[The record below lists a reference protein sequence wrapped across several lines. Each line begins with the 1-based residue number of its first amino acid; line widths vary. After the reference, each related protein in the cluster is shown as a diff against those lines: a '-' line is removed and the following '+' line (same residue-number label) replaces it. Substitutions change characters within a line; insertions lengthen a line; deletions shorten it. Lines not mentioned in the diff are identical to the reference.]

1 MSGLP
6 KILVVDDDP
15 GILQMSALVL
25 RSRGYQVLEAA
36 NGAACLQL
44 ARDKHPDVILL
55 DVQLPD
61 CNGMY
66 LCKQLKAD
74 PALVGTFVVLIS
86 GGLTSAEDATTGLE
100 GGADDYIR
108 RPIDRLEFLAR
119 IRTIVRIQQ
128 AEEQMRHLNATLEQ
142 RVAERTAQLE
152 AANRALQ
159 ADIAERGRAEAELQA
174 REKRFRALIENSM
187 DAIALL
193 DAQGTILFF
202 PSRSLSGILGFDQHE
217 LVGQNALELV
227 HPNERQEIRDVF
239 RQLLEKPGGT
249 KSAQFRFLHKDGSWR
264 WLECNATNL
273 LADPDIQA
281 VVINYRSITERKQAE
296 MALRVSYDF
305 LEIANRHSEMISL
318 LKEYVAKV
326 KNFTGCAAVGIRILD
341 NQGNI
346 PYQAYEG
353 FSRRFYDSESPLSI
367 ESHQCMCINVIKGEA
382 DPNLSFYTKGGS
394 FYMNGTTRFLATV
407 SEEEKGRTRNVC
419 NEFGYESVAL
429 VPIRLGDRILGLIHV
444 ADSRENMVPLEIVQ
458 LLESAAVELGTALK
472 RVQSEEALRE
482 SQLLY
487 HSLVEN
493 LPQYILRKDKEGRFT
508 FGNKRFCASVGQ
520 PLEAILG
527 KTDLD
532 VYPPELAQNYRQ
544 DDQAVMAT
552 GKILDQVE
560 EHQAPGAARTYVHVV
575 KTPLWDAGGK
585 IIGVQGIFWDVSREK
600 RAEEELQAALAEKE
614 VLLQEV
620 HHRVKN
626 NIQAIIHLIDGQLER
641 IKDRRVCDSLKELQ
655 EQARTMA
662 LVYERLYQSKDL
674 ARIEVG
680 RYLEDLTVNVLEAFG
695 EGRDIAVKVKAAEV
709 WLDVGIAMPCGLIV
723 NELLTN
729 ALKHAFPPGRLER
742 GKIWVELSVEGET
755 YTLVVRD
762 NGVGLPPGLDWHKTE
777 SVGLRLVQMWATH
790 QLGGRL
796 EVETRNGTAFTVVF
810 MSQSRR
816 KASNG

>member
-1 MSGLP
+1 
-6 KILVVDDDP
+6 
-15 GILQMSALVL
+15 
-25 RSRGYQVLEAA
+25 
-36 NGAACLQL
+36 
-44 ARDKHPDVILL
+44 
-55 DVQLPD
+55 
-61 CNGMY
+61 
-66 LCKQLKAD
+66 
-74 PALVGTFVVLIS
+74 
-86 GGLTSAEDATTGLE
+86 
-100 GGADDYIR
+100 
-108 RPIDRLEFLAR
+108 
-119 IRTIVRIQQ
+119 
-128 AEEQMRHLNATLEQ
+128 
-142 RVAERTAQLE
+142 
-152 AANRALQ
+152 
-159 ADIAERGRAEAELQA
+159 
-174 REKRFRALIENSM
+174 M

>member
-1 MSGLP
+1 
-6 KILVVDDDP
+6 
-15 GILQMSALVL
+15 
-25 RSRGYQVLEAA
+25 
-36 NGAACLQL
+36 
-44 ARDKHPDVILL
+44 
-55 DVQLPD
+55 
-61 CNGMY
+61 
-66 LCKQLKAD
+66 
-74 PALVGTFVVLIS
+74 
-86 GGLTSAEDATTGLE
+86 
-100 GGADDYIR
+100 
-108 RPIDRLEFLAR
+108 
-119 IRTIVRIQQ
+119 
-128 AEEQMRHLNATLEQ
+128 
-142 RVAERTAQLE
+142 
-152 AANRALQ
+152 
-159 ADIAERGRAEAELQA
+159 
-174 REKRFRALIENSM
+174 
-187 DAIALL
+187 
-193 DAQGTILFF
+193 
-202 PSRSLSGILGFDQHE
+202 
-217 LVGQNALELV
+217 
-227 HPNERQEIRDVF
+227 
-239 RQLLEKPGGT
+239 
-249 KSAQFRFLHKDGSWR
+249 
-264 WLECNATNL
+264 L